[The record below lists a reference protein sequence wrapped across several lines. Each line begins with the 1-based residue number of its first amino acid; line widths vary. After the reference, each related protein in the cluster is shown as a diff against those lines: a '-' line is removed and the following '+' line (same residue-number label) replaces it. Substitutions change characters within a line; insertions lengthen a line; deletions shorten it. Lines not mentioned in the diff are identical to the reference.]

1 MEVLNRLWAYQDAL
15 EDALRLESTPEEV
28 KETKDGK
35 KLMKYLRRRR
45 RIMSRFTRILKKSGG

>member
-1 MEVLNRLWAYQDAL
+1 MEILNKLLEQQDTL

-35 KLMKYLRRRR
+35 KLLRWLRRRR
-45 RIMSRFTRILKKSGG
+45 RMTNCLAKVLSKF

>member
-1 MEVLNRLWAYQDAL
+1 MEVLKQLWASQDAL

-35 KLMKYLRRRR
+35 KLIRWLRRRR
-45 RIMSRFTRILKKSGG
+45 RLANRLAKVLKKI

>member
-1 MEVLNRLWAYQDAL
+1 MEVLSKILEYQDSL

-35 KLMKYLRRRR
+35 KLLKWLRRRR
-45 RIMSRFTRILKKSGG
+45 RATNRIVKILSRF

>member
-1 MEVLNRLWAYQDAL
+1 MEVLKRLRASQDAL

-35 KLMKYLRRRR
+35 KLLRWIRRRR
-45 RIMSRFTRILKKSGG
+45 RVTDRLTKVLAKI